1 MTKKVSE
8 KEKFHN
14 KVVRYIEHLVQNGT
28 NVTRARSMAE
38 VKFGVSAPTLITWT
52 SHLNVRANKEV
63 VSEA

>member
-14 KVVRYIEHLVQNGT
+14 KVVRFVERLVNDGM

-38 VKFGVSAPTLITWT
+38 VQFGVSRPTVIKWT
-52 SHLNVRANKEV
+52 SHLNVRATNTAAE
-63 VSEA
+63 

>member
-14 KVVRYIEHLVQNGT
+14 KVVRFVERLVNDGM

-38 VKFGVSAPTLITWT
+38 VKFGVSAPTLISWT
-52 SHLNVRANKEV
+52 SHLNVRATNTATE
-63 VSEA
+63 